1 MVRWF
6 WRQRETHR
14 LVPRLHSVGPERDG
28 AMNGLPSVQR
38 ALGSRERE
46 RERERERA
54 MPMKNTPAITGLCL
68 EFSFQ
73 TFHKVNGFSSEVCS
87 FLFDLQMS

>member
-46 RERERERA
+46 RESYADEEHTGHHRPMSGVLLPDLPQGER
-54 MPMKNTPAITGLCL
+54 
-68 EFSFQ
+68 FQ
-73 TFHKVNGFSSEVCS
+73 FRS
-87 FLFDLQMS
+87 L